1 MTTLSFCAIVKNE
14 AQNLARC
21 LASVKPYVDE
31 LIVVDTG
38 STDDT
43 IAIVQ
48 QYGAKVSHF
57 DWCNDFAAARNYAC
71 SIPSGQWIL
80 TLDADEELAILNPDW
95 MLQLQSASEDVQ
107 AFAIGLRGDNASETE
122 MQTIRLFR
130 NHPAMKYRDR
140 YHEYLTYQDQ
150 ALHSSHPLVQPLTG
164 VEIIHYGYADNILVE
179 KSTRR
184 IPILEQI
191 RSTDGLSLMLLW
203 TLSGM
208 YEATQALD
216 KAQDCYE
223 EAWERLLPHLLTGE
237 QPEDIR
243 SVRSWLYSLAVR
255 VLKDEDAE
263 TSQLICTQGMQWFPD
278 FPPLFYLNGLILKML
293 GAGIDSIP
301 YFEHCI
307 KAGQTGNY
315 SHNEPFDQKL
325 ITLYPAFDVGTVYLE
340 LQQIENAIAAFNLA
354 LSFDPNYTPA
364 KEQLEIIAQQHPQ
377 TNQ

>member
-38 STDDT
+38 STDNT
-43 IAIVQ
+43 IAIAQ

-57 DWCNDFAAARNYAC
+57 TWCNDFAAARNYAC
-71 SIPSGQWIL
+71 SIPSSQWVL

-95 MLQLQSASEDVQ
+95 TLQLQSASEDVQ
-107 AFAIGLRGDNASETE
+107 AFAIGLRGDNAGETE

-130 NHPAMKYRDR
+130 NNPAMQYRDR

-150 ALHSSHPLVQPLTG
+150 ALHSDHPLVQPLKG
-164 VEIIHYGYADNILVE
+164 VEIIHYGYADNILAE
-179 KSTRR
+179 KSIRR
-184 IPILEQI
+184 IPMLEQI

-208 YEATQALD
+208 YEAIDNPA
-216 KAQDCYE
+216 KAQGCYE
-223 EAWERLLPHLLTGE
+223 EAWERLFPQLLTGE
-237 QPEDIR
+237 LPEDSR

-255 VLKDEDAE
+255 ALQDEDAE
-263 TSQLICTQGMQWFPD
+263 TSQFICEQGMQWFPD

-301 YFEHCI
+301 YFKHCI
-307 KAGQTGNY
+307 EAGQTGNY
-315 SHNEPFDQKL
+315 SKNEPFDRAV
-325 ITLYPAFDVGTVYLE
+325 ITLYPAFDIGTVYLE
-340 LQQIENAIAAFNLA
+340 LQQIENAIAAFTLA

-364 KEQLEIIAQQHPQ
+364 KEQLAILQ
-377 TNQ
+377 TKQ